1 MRSFVEWLDDPECG
15 FYLRKN
21 WSAEKGWHSGGRLG
35 LQPIQRRVFGHAL
48 TPDENGDLP
57 YEVFVYSCPKK
68 SGKTTLEAATAA
80 WYGEEGDDF
89 SEVYFIA
96 NSKEHAR
103 SLGFAMLSEHL
114 TQRGMV
120 QYKNDVTY
128 DNGSSISV
136 LATKYSTAAGG
147 DPALSLWDELWAYET
162 ESHRRMWTEMT
173 IPPTQRNPLK
183 GVFTYA
189 GYKATAVLLWE
200 LYESIVLEGEP
211 VPELI
216 DIVDDKGRPV
226 CWRKGKMFAYWDTVP
241 RMPWQT
247 KEYYEKQ
254 AKTPGMR
261 PQEFLRLH
269 RNKWATT
276 EDPFVPIDWWDD
288 AVARGEKVGLICP
301 VTYTPDSPFA
311 KYPVTVAVDAAAKY
325 DSTSL
330 TAIYWDIQRGRV
342 GLAYHKMWKPD
353 PTGMFDFDKT
363 VGAHIEGLKKKGL
376 IIRQIVYDPRF
387 LHQTMVRL
395 KQKGYRVIEYAQSNK
410 SLALASQ
417 ALYDA
422 LQQGTFE
429 AYPAPDLRKHLEYAQ
444 AKNTP
449 QGFRIYKEKHAKYD
463 DDGAISLAMG
473 TYMAIESGGFDR
485 GRSIRIEMPFGS
497 RSKMKHIPKHKRKE
511 LEFLPEELRS

>member
-1 MRSFVEWLDDPECG
+1 
-15 FYLRKN
+15 
-21 WSAEKGWHSGGRLG
+21 
-35 LQPIQRRVFGHAL
+35 
-48 TPDENGDLP
+48 
-57 YEVFVYSCPKK
+57 
-68 SGKTTLEAATAA
+68 
-80 WYGEEGDDF
+80 
-89 SEVYFIA
+89 
-96 NSKEHAR
+96 
-103 SLGFAMLSEHL
+103 
-114 TQRGMV
+114 
-120 QYKNDVTY
+120 
-128 DNGSSISV
+128 
-136 LATKYSTAAGG
+136 
-147 DPALSLWDELWAYET
+147 AYET

-183 GVFTYA
+183 CIFTYA

-226 CWRKGKMFAYWDTVP
+226 CWQKGKMFAYWDTVP

-276 EDPFVPIDWWDD
+276 EDPFIPIDWWDE
-288 AVARGEKVGLICP
+288 AVARGEKIGLVGP
-301 VTYTPDSPFA
+301 VTLTPDSPIA
-311 KYPVTVAVDAAAKY
+311 KYPLTLSVDAAAKY
-325 DSTSL
+325 ASTSL

-342 GLAYHKMWKPD
+342 GLAYHKTWEPD
-353 PTGMFDFDKT
+353 PTEMFDFDKT
-363 VGAHIEGLKKKGL
+363 VGAHIELLKKKGL

-422 LQQGTFE
+422 L
-429 AYPAPDLRKHLEYAQ
+429 
-444 AKNTP
+444 
-449 QGFRIYKEKHAKYD
+449 
-463 DDGAISLAMG
+463 
-473 TYMAIESGGFDR
+473 
-485 GRSIRIEMPFGS
+485 
-497 RSKMKHIPKHKRKE
+497 
-511 LEFLPEELRS
+511 